1 MGNIIISMFLVLTLG
16 GCSVYMAAKK
26 SGVEVSQILE
36 CKTKGCLQGLS
47 TSQIIESKPVAEGSA
62 PAGGSVDTWRVQ
74 MRKGSSARAAM
85 HGVLDVFT
93 LGIWEAAG
101 TPIEGSK
108 DDKFVVFDAYTAA
121 DGTISKIELKGGG
134 QSGT

>member
-1 MGNIIISMFLVLTLG
+1 MVAMLAVALN

-36 CKTKGCLQGLS
+36 CKTKGCLQSLS
-47 TSQIIESKPVAEGSA
+47 TAQVIESKPTTE
-62 PAGGSVDTWRVQ
+62 GGSVDTWRVQ
-74 MRKGSSARAAM
+74 MRKGSGARAAM

-108 DDKFVVFDAYTAA
+108 DDKFVVFDAYTAT
-121 DGTISKIELKGGG
+121 DGAISKIELKGGG